1 MKLFYSAPVLC
12 AALLSS
18 SPAFAGKQDFT
29 LVNRTGYEISE
40 VYVSPA
46 KADNW
51 EEDVM
56 GDRVLEDQ
64 TSVPISF
71 EGGKGCVY
79 DLKVVFSDGDDAHWT
94 NFDLCTISKIQIF
107 WNAKTQKATAK
118 WE

>member
-1 MKLFYSAPVLC
+1 MNRIAFFAGAL
-12 AALLSS
+12 ALLL
-18 SPAFAGKQDFT
+18 PVAADAADQDFT
-29 LVNRTGYEISE
+29 LVNRTGYDIAE

-46 KADNW
+46 KSKNW

-56 GDRVLEDQ
+56 GDDVLEDQ
-64 TSVPISF
+64 QSVPITF
-71 EGGKGCVY
+71 PGRGKICTY
-79 DLKVVFSDGDDAHWT
+79 DLKVVFTDGDDAYWT

>member
-1 MKLFYSAPVLC
+1 MNRIAFFAGAL
-12 AALLSS
+12 ALLL
-18 SPAFAGKQDFT
+18 PVAADAADQDFT
-29 LVNRTGYEISE
+29 LVNRTGYDIAE

-46 KADNW
+46 KSKNW

-56 GDRVLEDQ
+56 GDDVLEDQ
-64 TSVPISF
+64 HSVPISF
-71 EGGKGCVY
+71 PARSKVCTY
-79 DLKVVFSDGDDAHWT
+79 DLKVVFTDGDEAYWT